1 MQVHITTWNHENQR
15 RDFNFFVQKKY
26 FFLFLLFKIFIETGE
41 LPERDK
47 TRQASLW
54 IIARTGKNAP
64 KKDRQRFPISLPVL
78 F

>member
-1 MQVHITTWNHENQR
+1 M
-15 RDFNFFVQKKY
+15 QKKY

-54 IIARTGKNAP
+54 IIARTGKDAP
-64 KKDRQRFPISLPVL
+64 KEPAAISHIAAGPFLKREKRERKESV
-78 F
+78 